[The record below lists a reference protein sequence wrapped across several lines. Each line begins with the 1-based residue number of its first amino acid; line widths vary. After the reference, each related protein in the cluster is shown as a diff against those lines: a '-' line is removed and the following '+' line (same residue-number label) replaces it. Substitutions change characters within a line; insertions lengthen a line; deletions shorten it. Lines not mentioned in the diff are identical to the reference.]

1 MKKFTA
7 GILGVVMGG
16 GILIEPVHAE
26 IASKLYVDGKFGE
39 TTTSLNN
46 KQDVSNLVDSAGY
59 SNAANADDKYPSVK
73 AVHDAIQAET
83 TSRTQE
89 TQDLEQR
96 IQDHADKL
104 ITSQDYQSE
113 LEIDEEHYPSAKAVQ
128 DAIQSA
134 TSELE
139 TQLDVSSKQDK
150 SNLVKDSDFAEEND
164 AEETKYPSVKAVK
177 GAITTATNE
186 LDSQFDTQLQT
197 VESSITNVS
206 KQVQSVQD
214 GLDLKVPLPSE
225 DCKNGTNKCVLTVD
239 GSHGYTWEIIERAS
253 GEIVG
258 E

>member
-1 MKKFTA
+1 MRKLTA
-7 GILGVVMGG
+7 SLVGVVMGG

-46 KQDVSNLVDSAGY
+46 KQDVSNLVNSAGY
-59 SNAANADDKYPSVK
+59 NDAASADDKYPSVK

-150 SNLVKDSDFAEEND
+150 SNLVTSEGFDD
-164 AEETKYPSVKAVK
+164 AATDDTKYPSVKAVNDEIAAAK
-177 GAITTATNE
+177 SEVTTEISSQIDAVQQTADEANSTATAAKTTA
-186 LDSQFDTQLQT
+186 DAA
-197 VESSITNVS
+197 IP
-206 KQVQSVQD
+206 K
-214 GLDLKVPLPSE
+214 PS
-225 DCKNGTNKCVLTVD
+225 GTCTEQKKKCVLTFD
-239 GSHGYTWEIIERAS
+239 GSSGYAWEVIERATSEVS
-253 GEIVG
+253 GD
-258 E
+258 